1 MKLLILYLSIALIG
15 YYVGAR
21 FRGRKGKVW
30 DIISRS
36 VTLVVFLLVFVMG
49 SRIGGDERVLESLG
63 SLGINAFILTIATFI
78 GSVLMITIARKFL
91 GINREGKKV

>member
-1 MKLLILYLSIALIG
+1 MG

-21 FRGRKGKVW
+21 FRGRKGKIW
-30 DIISRS
+30 DVSSRS

-63 SLGINAFILTIATFI
+63 SIGINAFILTIATFI
-78 GSVLMITIARKFL
+78 GSILMVTFARKLL

>member
-21 FRGRKGKVW
+21 FRGTKGKVW
-30 DIISRS
+30 DVISKS

-49 SRIGGDERVLESLG
+49 SRIGGDKRVLESLG
-63 SLGINAFILTIATFI
+63 SIGINAFILTMATFV
-78 GSVLMITIARKFL
+78 GSVLMIMLARKL
-91 GINREGKKV
+91 LSINREGKKV

>member
-1 MKLLILYLSIALIG
+1 MKLLVLYLSIAFMG

-21 FRGRKGKVW
+21 FRGRKGKIW
-30 DIISRS
+30 DVISRS

-63 SLGINAFILTIATFI
+63 SIGINAFILTIATFI
-78 GSVLMITIARKFL
+78 GSILMVTFARKLL